1 MDSFVELRQVVAT
14 LLSRWWIL
22 ALGLVVGG
30 LVGFGVSR
38 VQTPIYEATT
48 TINVGRPVA
57 TLDLDR
63 QDLLVG
69 DQLVLTYADLARRQ
83 PVLQGVMTALN
94 LPGSWQQLRNQV
106 RARSVENT
114 QLLELQ
120 VRAGSAEMAQ
130 QIANTLARQLILTS
144 QNAVQTQKEDTV
156 AAQFARQRLE
166 RLQQNIREGQ
176 LQLEIL
182 ETQMSSTAPSSVEK
196 LTELQTELQAL
207 ETLMAEWDNSYARLL
222 SVVNAAQST
231 NRLAVVESAELNASP
246 VQPRMP
252 INVALASLV
261 GLALAVLAILLAE
274 SWNTT
279 IRTADDIDQSL
290 GLATLGGITRSRGRN
305 KQPKLVF
312 SRKEPDAAVEEYRLL
327 RSKLQYTAADW
338 PRKVLLVTSLTPN
351 EQNSLIVAN
360 LGTVMALAGY
370 KTVVVDANLRQPRQ
384 HDLFQLPNW
393 RGLTELLMGSP
404 NDLNG
409 YLQNTGVQNLQLL
422 TAGGKT
428 PYPAELLSSA
438 NMQKLLAG
446 LTTTADVVLFDCAEA
461 TTFADAAALSRSM
474 NGVLLTIEAGKVD
487 RSVAQQVIS
496 NLNQTGAN
504 LVGAILCPT
513 PGKSLALKPSPAT
526 AVFPSPNKVGGLIE
540 ETQYVKSEQMPTKFL
555 PR

>member
-1 MDSFVELRQVVAT
+1 MDSFVELRQVLAT
-14 LLSRWWIL
+14 LLTRWWVL
-22 ALGLVVGG
+22 ALGLVLGG
-30 LVGFGVSR
+30 LVGYSVSR
-38 VQTPIYEATT
+38 VQPPIYEATT

-57 TLDLDR
+57 TLNLDR

-83 PVLQGVMTALN
+83 PVLQGVITALD
-94 LPGSWQQLRNQV
+94 LPGTWQQLRNQV

-120 VRAGSAEMAQ
+120 VRAGSPEAAQ

-182 ETQMSSTAPSSVEK
+182 ETQMNSTEPSSVEK
-196 LTELQTELQAL
+196 LTELQGELQAL
-207 ETLMAEWDNSYARLL
+207 ETLMAEWDSSYARLL
-222 SVVNAAQST
+222 TVVNAEQLT
-231 NRLAVVESAELNASP
+231 NRLTVVESAELNRSP

-252 INVALASLV
+252 IYVALAGLV
-261 GLALAVLAILLAE
+261 GLALAMLAVLLAE

-279 IRTADDIDQSL
+279 IRTADDIAQSL
-290 GLATLGGITRSRGRN
+290 GLATLGGITRNKGRS

-312 SRKEPDAAVEEYRLL
+312 SRKDPDAAVEEYRLL
-327 RSKLQYTAADW
+327 RSKLQYTSTDW

-351 EQNSLIVAN
+351 EQNSVIVAN
-360 LGTVMALAGY
+360 LGVIMALAGY

-384 HDLFQLPNW
+384 HEVFQVPNW
-393 RGLTELLMGSP
+393 RGLTELLMGTP
-404 NDLNG
+404 NDLGG
-409 YLQNTGVQNLQLL
+409 YLQNTGIQHLQLL

-438 NMQKLLAG
+438 NMQALLSG
-446 LTTTADVVLFDCAEA
+446 LTANADVVLFDCAEA

-474 NGVLLTIEAGKVD
+474 NGVLLTIEAGKVE
-487 RSVAQQVIS
+487 RSVAQQVIN

-504 LVGAILCPT
+504 LVGAILCPA
-513 PGKSLALKPSPAT
+513 PGKPLPMMSSPST
-526 AVFPSPNKVGGLIE
+526 AVFTAPNKMGGLIE
-540 ETQYVKSEQMPTKFL
+540 ETQYLTPEKLPTKFL